1 MTLKEKVA
9 EMLTRFMYTRDDDN
23 QLAVKIW
30 TEQLEEKG
38 YSPFVRMEIGSAL
51 AFITDKTLYN
61 YDSITRARRELQEF
75 RPALRG
81 ENWYKNHQS

>member
-9 EMLTRFMYTRDDDN
+9 ELLSAQPYLRDNDKA
-23 QLAVKIW
+23 LVTEIW
-30 TEQLEEKG
+30 GEELKQEG
-38 YSPFVRMEIGSAL
+38 YPLFAKVDVGDILWLMVNVGLS
-51 AFITDKTLYN
+51 N